1 MKTSASKDIGYCV
14 LVINTSASL
23 ECGMCFMFFEAEVYM
38 CKYTTTYK
46 NNCNIPVFITIKGG
60 SVEIYNANF

>member
-23 ECGMCFMFFEAEVYM
+23 ECGMCFMLFEAEVYM
-38 CKYTTTYK
+38 CKYTTAYK
-46 NNCNIPVFITIKGG
+46 NNLF
-60 SVEIYNANF
+60 